1 MATTNRF
8 STNNH
13 RKSEGE
19 HHEEDSQL
27 KLMPEWDNFQL
38 DRYAK
43 VIMFGE
49 QVKADQW
56 MTILLWWVWTYVN
69 KEGPLT
75 GDTIRNL
82 RGTCNDERPQYG
94 AAIT

>member
-1 MATTNRF
+1 MATTNQF
-8 STNNH
+8 STSNH

-56 MTILLWWVWTYVN
+56 MTHTTVVGMDVCKQGRSTHRRYN
-69 KEGPLT
+69 T
-75 GDTIRNL
+75 
-82 RGTCNDERPQYG
+82 
-94 AAIT
+94 

>member
-1 MATTNRF
+1 
-8 STNNH
+8 
-13 RKSEGE
+13 
-19 HHEEDSQL
+19 
-27 KLMPEWDNFQL
+27 MPEWDNFQL

-82 RGTCNDERPQYG
+82 RGGHVMMEDPSMEQLSHEQNIP
-94 AAIT
+94 AATNLNL